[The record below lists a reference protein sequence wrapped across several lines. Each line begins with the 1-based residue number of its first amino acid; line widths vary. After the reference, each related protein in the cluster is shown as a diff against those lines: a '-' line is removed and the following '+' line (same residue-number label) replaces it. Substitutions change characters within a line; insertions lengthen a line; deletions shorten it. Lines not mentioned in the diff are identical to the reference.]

1 MLYQF
6 SPLVQAAIDAGKY
19 IPIMSSSG
27 VPLSMVRDAAT
38 GQFAAHAVGLAGS
51 GVGLLN
57 PLTAAPQMIM
67 GAGQLYQGQMALQ
80 GIKAISASVATL
92 QATTAVIGVG
102 VAATVALSAVN
113 LWQTLKLRQDVK
125 QMRVEVRDGFINL
138 NQALSDQGD
147 ELIEHILQVS
157 EDVEFRAHRTILV
170 RAYGLFD
177 KAMNRLQSAVMMS
190 DLSLRNHEITAA
202 RDMMFKALADY
213 SNNQLM
219 EGVRAVA
226 YIRRRECVWAIEQAI
241 AMTYQM
247 QGQWNA
253 VGERLLNTDA
263 MIRQDV
269 LTVIDKIETDEE
281 LDFLFPEM
289 TRVHNHDLV
298 AIAAWKNHVDWY
310 QELSS
315 EEMKQLN
322 EFMTV
327 EQQDS
332 VEDSSDEVDYFE
344 EAPAEYEF
352 YDEISQK
359 FVPVALRDSLVFL
372 FDTDAR
378 QNAEGYIDGRAQL
391 EDLAALNP
399 QNLCKASP
407 LTIANLY
414 WYFSERDESLVED
427 KTEDSERDESL
438 VEDETEEIAEE
449 MALSH

>member
-6 SPLVQAAIDAGKY
+6 SPLVKAAIDAGRY
-19 IPIMSSSG
+19 IPVMSVSG

-38 GQFAAHAVGLAGS
+38 GQFAHHAVGLTSTGI
-51 GVGLLN
+51 GLLN
-57 PLTAAPQMIM
+57 PLTAPLQMVM
-67 GAGQLYQGQMALQ
+67 GAGQLYQGHKALQ
-80 GIKAISASVATL
+80 GIKALSASVATL

-102 VAATVALSAVN
+102 VAATAALSAVN
-113 LWQTLKLRQDVK
+113 LWQTLKLRQDIK

-138 NQALSDQGD
+138 NQALSAQGA

-157 EDVEFRAHRTILV
+157 EDVEFKAHRTILA

-190 DLSLRNHEITAA
+190 DLSLRDHEIMAA

-219 EGVRAVA
+219 EGVGAVA

-253 VGERLLNTDA
+253 VSERLLNTDA
-263 MIRQDV
+263 MIRQDA
-269 LTVIDKIETDEE
+269 LTVLDKIQTDDE

-289 TRVHNHDLV
+289 TKIHDHDLV

-310 QELSS
+310 QQLSF

-322 EFMTV
+322 EFIAI
-327 EQQDS
+327 EQQDT
-332 VEDSSDEVDYFE
+332 VENSSDEVDYLE
-344 EAPAEYEF
+344 EAQAEYKA
-352 YDEISQK
+352 YDEIRQK
-359 FVPVALRDSLVFL
+359 SVPGVLHDSLVFL
-372 FDTDAR
+372 FDSEVR
-378 QNAEGYIDGRAQL
+378 QNAENYIDERAQL
-391 EDLAALNP
+391 EDLAALN
-399 QNLCKASP
+399 QDNLCKASP
-407 LTIANLY
+407 LTIANLA
-414 WYFSERDESLVED
+414 WYFSARDESLVED
-427 KTEDSERDESL
+427 D
-438 VEDETEEIAEE
+438 AEE
-449 MALSH
+449 NAGVIASSASNAKAISGTEC